1 MRDYRI
7 VNVRGHIEVFDD
19 WGQFVLSADNE
30 SEALWEL
37 DMMMED

>member
-1 MRDYRI
+1 MENYRI

-37 DMMMED
+37 DMMMEE

>member
-1 MRDYRI
+1 MQDYRI

-37 DMMMED
+37 DMMMEE

>member
-1 MRDYRI
+1 MNNYRI

-37 DMMMED
+37 DMMMEE

>member
-30 SEALWEL
+30 SGALWEL
-37 DMMMED
+37 DMMMEE

>member
-37 DMMMED
+37 DMMMEE

>member
-1 MRDYRI
+1 MLDYRI

-37 DMMMED
+37 DMMMEE

>member
-37 DMMMED
+37 EMMMEE